1 MASTNR
7 YERQTHRPASPPS
20 PPKTIFSAIEDM
32 ELLGP
37 WFAKDP
43 AGWTAWFAFLKALFG
58 LPMSAE
64 QARIFRECTGR
75 TETPSSVAREIFLIC
90 GRRSGKSFV
99 LALIAVWL
107 ACFHSYRE
115 YLAPGER
122 GTIFIV
128 ASDRKQARVI
138 LRYITALLTGVPALG
153 RLVTRTW
160 QEGFDLST
168 SISIEVGT
176 ASHRSLRGYAIVCAL
191 LDEASFF
198 MADEDA
204 ASTDAEIITAV
215 KPGMAQFSNSMLLVA
230 SSPYAKRGALYEAHR
245 EHYGKNGDS
254 VLVWQAPT
262 RTMNPTIDQ
271 SIIDE
276 AMAKD
281 PASAAAEWLGQFRN
295 DIESFISREAVE
307 ACISEG
313 IRERAPEQGINYSAF
328 VDPAGGSG
336 KDSFT
341 LAIAHKDKLTSM
353 GVLDCIRE
361 IRPPFNPAQVA
372 QDFAA
377 TLKSYGI
384 SKALSDKF
392 AGAFPVEAFKRNGIT
407 LEQSAKPK
415 SDLYRDFL
423 PLLNSKRVDLLDHP
437 RLVTQL
443 SSLERRTARSGKDSI
458 DHAPGAHDDVAN
470 VVAGAF
476 TNLSVS
482 KYGNYDSTYAWVDG
496 GGDQADRFQQ
506 MQRNFYMTKGRIL

>member
-1 MASTNR
+1 MALRRIRRTP
-7 YERQTHRPASPPS
+7 RPVTPAAPLSLLDA
-20 PPKTIFSAIEDM
+20 IADDELFAGWFS
-32 ELLGP
+32 
-37 WFAKDP
+37 KDP
-43 AGWTAWFAFLKALFG
+43 AGWTAWFSFLRVLFG
-58 LPMSAE
+58 LTLSAE

-75 TETPSSVAREIFLIC
+75 TELPTGIAREAFLIC
-90 GRRSGKSFV
+90 GRRSGKSFI

-107 ACFHSYRE
+107 ACFYSWKQ

-138 LRYITALLTGVPALG
+138 LRYITALLTGVPALS

-160 QEGFDLST
+160 NEGYDLST

-176 ASHRSLRGYAIVCAL
+176 ASYRSLRGYAIVCAL

-204 ASTDAEIITAV
+204 ASTDTEIITAV
-215 KPGMAQFSNSMLLVA
+215 KPGMAQFPNSMLLVA

-245 EHYGKNGDS
+245 EHFGKNGDP
-254 VLVWQAPT
+254 VLVWQAAT
-262 RTMNPTIDQ
+262 RTMNPTIAQ
-271 SIIDE
+271 SLVDE

-313 IRERAPEQGINYSAF
+313 IRERAPEQGVSYSAF
-328 VDPAGGSG
+328 LDPAGGSG

-341 LAIAHKDKLTSM
+341 LAIAHKDKSTGM

-361 IRPPFNPAQVA
+361 VKPPFSPEQVA

-377 TLKSYGI
+377 TLKSYGLT
-384 SKALSDKF
+384 KAMSDKF

-423 PLLNSKRVDLLDHP
+423 PLLNSKRVDLLDNP

-470 VVAGAF
+470 VVAGAL
-476 TNLSVS
+476 TNLSVNR
-482 KYGNYDSTYAWVDG
+482 YRYDISLNWIDG
-496 GGDQADRFQQ
+496 DGETSPSFQQ
-506 MQRNFYMTKGRIL
+506 MQRNFYYNNGRHLL

>member
-1 MASTNR
+1 MAATNR
-7 YERQTHRPASPPS
+7 VERTVRPATRPGTLSLLD
-20 PPKTIFSAIEDM
+20 AIADDA
-32 ELLGP
+32 LFAP
-37 WFAKDP
+37 WFSKDP

-58 LPMSAE
+58 LSMSSE
-64 QARIFRECTGR
+64 QTRIFRECTGR
-75 TETPSSVAREIFLIC
+75 TELPINSAREAFLIC
-90 GRRSGKSFV
+90 GRRSGKSFI

-138 LRYITALLTGVPALG
+138 LRYITALLTGVPALS
-153 RLVTRTW
+153 RLVIRTW

-176 ASHRSLRGYAIVCAL
+176 ASHRSLRGYAIVACL
-191 LDEASFF
+191 MDEAAFM

-215 KPGMAQFSNSMLLVA
+215 KPGMAQFPNAMLLVA
-230 SSPYAKRGALYEAHR
+230 SSPYAKRGALYDAHR
-245 EHYGKNGDS
+245 EHFGKNGDS
-254 VLVWQAPT
+254 VLVWQAAT
-262 RTMNPTIDQ
+262 RTMNPIIAQ
-271 SIIDE
+271 ALIDE

-313 IRERAPEQGINYSAF
+313 IRERSPEPGVSYSAF
-328 VDPAGGSG
+328 IDPAGGSG

-341 LAIAHKDKLTSM
+341 LAIAHKDKKTSM

-361 IRPPFNPAQVA
+361 VKPPFSPEQVA

-377 TLKSYGI
+377 TIKAYGLLKAI
-384 SKALSDKF
+384 SDKF
-392 AGAFPVEAFKRNGIT
+392 AGAFPVEAFRRNGIT
-407 LEQSAKPK
+407 VEQSAKPK

-423 PLLNSKRVDLLDHP
+423 PLLNSKRVDLLDHQ

-458 DHAPGAHDDVAN
+458 DHAPNAHDDIAN
-470 VVAGAF
+470 VVAGVF
-476 TNLSVS
+476 SNISVS
-482 KYGNYDSTYAWVDG
+482 KYGNFDMTYSWAMSEGDEADVFQRMRRSYHLTG
-496 GGDQADRFQQ
+496 GRS
-506 MQRNFYMTKGRIL
+506 L

>member
-1 MASTNR
+1 MAGMNR
-7 YERQTHRPASPPS
+7 YQRETQRPANPAGPL
-20 PPKTIFSAIEDM
+20 TLLDAIADDA
-32 ELLGP
+32 LFAP
-37 WFAKDP
+37 WFSRNP
-43 AGWTAWFAFLKALFG
+43 SGWTAWFALLKAVWALA
-58 LPMSAE
+58 MSPE

-75 TETPSSVAREIFLIC
+75 TELPSSVAREIFLIC
-90 GRRSGKSFV
+90 GRRSGKSFI
-99 LALIAVWL
+99 LALVAVWL
-107 ACFHSYRE
+107 ACFHSYRQ

-128 ASDRKQARVI
+128 ASDRRQARTI
-138 LRYITALLTGVPALG
+138 LRYITALLTGVPPLS

-160 QEGFDLST
+160 AEGFDLST
-168 SISIEVGT
+168 NISIEVGT
-176 ASHRSLRGYAIVCAL
+176 ASHRSLRGYAIVACL
-191 LDEASFF
+191 MDEAAF
-198 MADEDA
+198 MTNDEDA

-215 KPGMAQFSNSMLLVA
+215 KPGMAQFPNSMLLVA
-230 SSPYAKRGALYEAHR
+230 SSPYAKRGALYDAHR
-245 EHYGKNGDS
+245 EHFGRNGDP
-254 VLVWQAPT
+254 VLVWQAAT
-262 RTMNPTIDQ
+262 RTMNPTIAQ
-271 SIIDE
+271 ALIDE

-313 IRERAPEQGINYSAF
+313 IRERAPESGINYSAF
-328 VDPAGGSG
+328 IDPAGGSG

-341 LAIAHKDKLTSM
+341 LAIAHKDKRTSM

-470 VVAGAF
+470 VVAGAL

-506 MQRNFYMTKGRIL
+506 MQRNFYMTGGRRL

>member
-1 MASTNR
+1 MAATTR
-7 YERQTHRPASPPS
+7 VRRTPRPASRAAPLS
-20 PPKTIFSAIEDM
+20 LLNAIADHD
-32 ELLGP
+32 LFAP
-37 WFAKDP
+37 WFAKNP

-64 QARIFRECTGR
+64 QRRIFEECTGR
-75 TETPSSVAREIFLIC
+75 TELPSSVAREIFLIC
-90 GRRSGKSFV
+90 GRRSGKSFI

-107 ACFHSYRE
+107 ACFHSYRD

-138 LRYITALLTGVPALG
+138 LRYITALLTGIPALS
-153 RLVTRTW
+153 RLVTRTV

-168 SISIEVGT
+168 SITIEVGT
-176 ASHRSLRGYAIVCAL
+176 ASHRSLRGYAIVACL
-191 LDEASFF
+191 MDEAAFM

-204 ASTDAEIITAV
+204 ASTDSEIINAV
-215 KPGMAQFSNSMLLVA
+215 KPGMAQFPNSMLLVA
-230 SSPYAKRGALYEAHR
+230 SSPYAKRGALYDAHR
-245 EHYGKNGDS
+245 EHFGKNGDS
-254 VLVWQAPT
+254 VLVWQAAT
-262 RTMNPTIDQ
+262 RTMNPTIGQ
-271 SIIDE
+271 ALIDE

-281 PASAAAEWLGQFRN
+281 PASAAAEWLGEFRN

-307 ACISEG
+307 ACMSEG
-313 IRERAPEQGINYSAF
+313 IRERAPEQGRSYSAF
-328 VDPAGGSG
+328 LDPAGGSG
-336 KDSFT
+336 KDSFGM
-341 LAIAHKDKLTSM
+341 AIAYKDKTTSM
-353 GVLDCIRE
+353 GVLACVRE
-361 IRPPFNPAQVA
+361 VKPPFSPEQVA
-372 QDFAA
+372 QDFAS
-377 TLKSYGI
+377 TLKSYGLT
-384 SKALSDKF
+384 KAMSDKF

-470 VVAGAF
+470 VVAGAL
-476 TNLSVS
+476 TNLSVN
-482 KYGNYDSTYAWVDG
+482 KYAYDVTLNWVDG
-496 GGDQADRFQQ
+496 DGAESDLYQR
-506 MQRNFYMTKGRIL
+506 MRRNFYLTGGRRL

>member
-7 YERQTHRPASPPS
+7 YQRQTHRAVNPAGPL
-20 PPKTIFSAIEDM
+20 TLLDAIADDA
-32 ELLGP
+32 LFAP
-37 WFAKDP
+37 WFSRNP
-43 AGWTAWFAFLKALFG
+43 AGWTAWFSFLKALFG
-58 LPMSAE
+58 LPLSGE

-75 TETPSSVAREIFLIC
+75 TENPSSVAREIFLIC
-90 GRRSGKSFV
+90 GRRSGKSFI
-99 LALIAVWL
+99 LALVAVWL
-107 ACFHSYRE
+107 ACFHSYRK

-128 ASDRKQARVI
+128 ASDRRQARTI
-138 LRYITALLTGVPALG
+138 LRYITALLTGVPALS

-160 QEGFDLST
+160 AEGFDLST
-168 SISIEVGT
+168 NISIEVGT
-176 ASHRSLRGYAIVCAL
+176 ASHRSLRGYAIVACL
-191 LDEASFF
+191 LDEAAF
-198 MADEDA
+198 MASDEDA
-204 ASTDAEIITAV
+204 ASTDSEIITAV
-215 KPGMAQFSNSMLLVA
+215 KPGMAQFPNSMLLVA
-230 SSPYAKRGALYEAHR
+230 SSPYAKRGALYDAHR
-245 EHYGKNGDS
+245 EHYGKNGDN

-313 IRERAPEQGINYSAF
+313 IRERAPEQGVNYSAF

-341 LAIAHKDKLTSM
+341 LAIAHKDKKTGM

-361 IRPPFNPAQVA
+361 VKPPFSPEQVA

-384 SKALSDKF
+384 TKALSDKF
-392 AGAFPVEAFKRNGIT
+392 AGAFPVEAFKRNSIT

-437 RLVTQL
+437 RLVAQL

-458 DHAPGAHDDVAN
+458 DHAPSAHDDVAN
-470 VVAGAF
+470 VVAGAL
-476 TNLSVS
+476 TNIQVKKYAYDVS
-482 KYGNYDSTYAWVDG
+482 MNWVSDG
-496 GGDQADRFQQ
+496 EDDARLFQR
-506 MQRNFYMTKGRIL
+506 MQRNFYMTGGRRL

>member
-1 MASTNR
+1 MAATNR
-7 YERQTHRPASPPS
+7 VRRTARSVKPVRTLSLLD
-20 PPKTIFSAIEDM
+20 AIADD
-32 ELLGP
+32 ELFAP
-37 WFAKDP
+37 WFAKVP

-75 TETPSSVAREIFLIC
+75 SELPQSVAREIFLIC
-90 GRRSGKSFV
+90 GRRSGKSFI

-138 LRYITALLTGVPALG
+138 LRYITALLTGVPALN

-176 ASHRSLRGYAIVCAL
+176 ASHRSLRGYAIVACL
-191 LDEASFF
+191 MDEAAFM

-204 ASTDAEIITAV
+204 ASTDSEIINAV
-215 KPGMAQFSNSMLLVA
+215 KPGMAQFPNAMLLVA
-230 SSPYAKRGALYEAHR
+230 SSPYAKSGAMYSAYR
-245 EHYGKNGDS
+245 EHFGKNGDS
-254 VLVWQAPT
+254 VLVWQAAT
-262 RTMNPTIDQ
+262 RTMNPTIAQ
-271 SIIDE
+271 SLIDE

-313 IRERAPEQGINYSAF
+313 IRERAPEQGVRYVGF
-328 VDPAGGSG
+328 LDPAGGSG
-336 KDSFT
+336 ADSMG
-341 LAIAHKDKLTSM
+341 LAVSHLDKRTGM

-361 IRPPFNPAQVA
+361 VKPPFSPEQVA

-384 SKALSDKF
+384 TKALSDKY
-392 AGAFPVEAFKRNGIT
+392 AGGFPVEAFKRNGIT

-423 PLLNSKRVDLLDHP
+423 PLLNSKRVDLLDNP

-458 DHAPGAHDDVAN
+458 DHAPGAHDDIAN
-470 VVAGAF
+470 VVAGAL
-476 TNLSVS
+476 TNLHVT
-482 KYGNYDSTYAWVDG
+482 KYAYDCSLNWVDG
-496 GGDQADRFQQ
+496 DGNEADLFHR
-506 MQRNFYMTKGRIL
+506 MQRNFHMTGGRRL